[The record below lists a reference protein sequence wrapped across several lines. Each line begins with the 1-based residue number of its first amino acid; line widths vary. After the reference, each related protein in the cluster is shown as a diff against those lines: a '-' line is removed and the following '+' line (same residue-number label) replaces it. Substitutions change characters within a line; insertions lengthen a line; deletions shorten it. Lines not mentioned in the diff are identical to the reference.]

1 MQKPSTSRYIKIQ
14 SVYVTK
20 LNYTCKIVSQTF
32 YHEKDILGFFMC
44 VFFFIFWQRTVKKFH
59 MKLLYMYLKKQ
70 KDWKLYTCNYMCD
83 SNKTLLT
90 YVYIFIQRTILIHN
104 GFIFYAPHPFFYI
117 FHKIPF
123 HLKTSEFDVHLF
135 STPYINALFVS
146 RSYQKAMSNTI
157 VNL

>member
-1 MQKPSTSRYIKIQ
+1 MCFFLHIFAKNSKKISYQ
-14 SVYVTK
+14 TAVH
-20 LNYTCKIVSQTF
+20 VS
-32 YHEKDILGFFMC
+32 
-44 VFFFIFWQRTVKKFH
+44 KK
-59 MKLLYMYLKKQ
+59 
-70 KDWKLYTCNYMCD
+70 KDWKLYSLPVITCD

-90 YVYIFIQRTILIHN
+90 YVYIYSKNNINTQR
-104 GFIFYAPHPFFYI
+104 FYFHASHPFFNI

-135 STPYINALFVS
+135 STPYINAFFVS

>member
-1 MQKPSTSRYIKIQ
+1 
-14 SVYVTK
+14 
-20 LNYTCKIVSQTF
+20 
-32 YHEKDILGFFMC
+32 
-44 VFFFIFWQRTVKKFH
+44 
-59 MKLLYMYLKKQ
+59 
-70 KDWKLYTCNYMCD
+70 MCD

-90 YVYIFIQRTILIHN
+90 YVYIFIQRTIFIHN

-146 RSYQKAMSNTI
+146 RSYQKAMHKQNIKTQCQI
-157 VNL
+157 LL